1 VVAISPFF
9 ILMNEILN
17 IEERNELER
26 CEVVIKQGL
35 QTFVEV
41 GQALMLI
48 RDKRLYRAEYGT
60 FENYCNEKWN
70 LSRNFVN
77 KTIAASNVVS
87 NIEMGTMVPKTE
99 RQARPLTKVEP
110 ELQTEVWQET
120 VNRHGDNITA
130 KKVEEVVKDFKPLND
145 ELKQAKKE
153 PMFAAQSEAEILAKA
168 KEITNKKR
176 EEKRS
181 VIEQELQ
188 RRKEQSAKYL
198 EGQNIDNVVLGD
210 ATKISFPKNAS
221 VLITD
226 PPYGMQFISNRR
238 TVQPKDEGIVNDEDL
253 SQAMIVLHNVLRN
266 VYDSLKQDAH
276 VFIFTGWRYELDFRF
291 AISTFF
297 NIKGSLIWVKNNHG
311 SGDLQGSFAPKH
323 ERIIHAVKGKPKL
336 IKRIPDVLYGSDFRT
351 NHPTRKPVDL
361 IKQLIEV
368 TTVEGELVI
377 DTFGG
382 EGSTAIAAKEM
393 NRKYFISEI
402 DKYNYSQ
409 IINHLQND

>member
-1 VVAISPFF
+1 
-9 ILMNEILN
+9 MNDILN

-35 QTFVEV
+35 KTFVEV
-41 GQALMLI
+41 GQALMII
-48 RDKRLYRAEYGT
+48 RDKRLYRAEFGT
-60 FENYCNEKWN
+60 FEDYCQDKWQ
-70 LSRNFVN
+70 LGRRYVN
-77 KTIAASNVVS
+77 QIVAASEVVS
-87 NIEMGTMVPKTE
+87 NLGAIAPKPKTE
-99 RQARPLTKVEP
+99 SQTRPLTKLEP
-110 ELQTEVWQET
+110 ELQSEVWQET
-120 VNRHGDNITA
+120 VNRHGDNITQ
-130 KKVEEVVKDFKPLND
+130 KKVEEVVNDFKPLND

-153 PMFAAQSEAEILAKA
+153 PMFAAQTEAEILAKA

-181 VIEQELQ
+181 QIKQQLQE
-188 RRKEQSAKYL
+188 RKEKSAKYF
-198 EGQNIDNVVLGD
+198 EGQNIDNVILGD
-210 ATKISFPKNAS
+210 AAKISFPKNAS

-226 PPYGMQFISNRR
+226 PPYGMQFVSNRR
-238 TVQPKDEGIVNDEDL
+238 TVQPKDEGIVNDDDL
-253 SQAMIVLHNVLRN
+253 GKALIVLNNVLRN
-266 VYDSLKQDAH
+266 VNDSLKDDAH
-276 VFIFTGWRYELDFRF
+276 VFIFTGWRYEVEFRF
-291 AISTFF
+291 VISTFF

-336 IKRIPDVLYGSDFRT
+336 IKRIPDVLYGDDFRT
-351 NHPTRKPVDL
+351 NHPTKKPIDL

-393 NRKYFISEI
+393 NRKYCISEI

>member
-1 VVAISPFF
+1 
-9 ILMNEILN
+9 MNELLN

-35 QTFVEV
+35 KTFVEV

-48 RDKRLYRAEYGT
+48 RDKRLYRVEYGT
-60 FENYCNEKWN
+60 FEAYCQEKWQ
-70 LSRNFVN
+70 LTADYSRKLIN
-77 KTIAASNVVS
+77 SSVVIE
-87 NIEMGTMVPKTE
+87 NIKNTTMVVIPQNE
-99 RQARPLTKVEP
+99 RQARPLTKLEP
-110 ELQTEVWQET
+110 ELQSEVWQET
-120 VNRHGDNITA
+120 VNRHGDNITQ
-130 KKVEEVVKDFKPLND
+130 KKVEEVVNDFKPLND

-153 PMFAAQSEAEILAKA
+153 PMFAAQTEAEILAKA

-181 VIEQELQ
+181 QIKQQLQE
-188 RRKEQSAKYL
+188 RKEKSAKYF
-198 EGQNIDNVVLGD
+198 EGQNIDNVILGD
-210 ATKISFPKNAS
+210 AAKISFPKNAS

-226 PPYGMQFISNRR
+226 PPYGMQFVSNRR
-238 TVQPKDEGIVNDEDL
+238 TVQPKDEGIVNDDDL
-253 SQAMIVLHNVLRN
+253 GKALIVLNNVLRN
-266 VYDSLKQDAH
+266 VNDSLKDDAH
-276 VFIFTGWRYELDFRF
+276 VFIFTGWRYEVEFRF
-291 AISTFF
+291 VISTFF

-336 IKRIPDVLYGSDFRT
+336 IKRIPDVLYGDDFRT
-351 NHPTRKPVDL
+351 NHPTKKPIDL

-393 NRKYFISEI
+393 NRKYCISEI